1 MPRSLFQIPNAATV
15 DWMDDSRPLQRRLS
29 SDTTRSENIV
39 GRGCTWEFMPHQPPS
54 RDSAGRTLSFH
65 ANEPGTN
72 APSPPYSQP
81 RNDICDALW
90 RLFRGVVCQLREHQ
104 MPQAREVSSG
114 KHWRVKSRAGSTIT
128 EPSSHV
134 NYLDG
139 NALLLHYLSVHER
152 DDECPVMVQLV
163 STA

>member
-1 MPRSLFQIPNAATV
+1 
-15 DWMDDSRPLQRRLS
+15 
-29 SDTTRSENIV
+29 
-39 GRGCTWEFMPHQPPS
+39 MPHQPPS

-72 APSPPYSQP
+72 APSPLYSQP
-81 RNDICDALW
+81 RNDICDAVW
-90 RLFRGVVCQLREHQ
+90 RLFRSVVCQLREHQ

-134 NYLDG
+134 NYLD
-139 NALLLHYLSVHER
+139 V
-152 DDECPVMVQLV
+152 
-163 STA
+163 